1 MAEVSTY
8 PRIIRSQQSMETL
21 ALLELILFCVLLSEL
36 KSQFEIK
43 FFIHSKENLG
53 RLIFLFLLFFLLSS
67 LFIVDLN
74 YYILS

>member
-53 RLIFLFLLFFLLSS
+53 RLRVSTFLT
-67 LFIVDLN
+67 FI
-74 YYILS
+74 

>member
-36 KSQFEIK
+36 NSQFEIK

-53 RLIFLFLLFFLLSS
+53 RLRVSTFLT
-67 LFIVDLN
+67 FI
-74 YYILS
+74 